1 MYNKIFM
8 KRSVI
13 YTISKLV
20 ASLLTLLS
28 ISLFTRIFDAELYG
42 NYLLF
47 VSYVILIC
55 SVCFSWHRLSVYR
68 YYHKY
73 KQTYNSF
80 LKTSYLAFCVI
91 ILILLIFYLL
101 LHFFVVRYDFD
112 IINLLP
118 LLFLASIFKSNF
130 DLNQNLLNISRKDVL
145 FCINTIFRPL
155 LFFILS
161 LYFYYYKN
169 DVDNALIYSLILSLA
184 IASLLSNLIILK
196 DTKAGLFN
204 KDIIKKFYSYG
215 FPLSGLFIFDYILSF
230 SDRLMISHYLGSGM
244 VGIYGANYDF
254 IRMMILFGMIIQG
267 YIIYPELNKTYEKKD
282 ISKVKKLF
290 TFNINIFITIFFPLC
305 IFIIYFNQSLS
316 KIFIGE
322 NFTIL
327 SGELIPL
334 FSIMFLFWGIKLYH
348 IDYIFQLTEN
358 TSHSM
363 YILLF
368 GSLVNLSLN
377 IYLIPIFKVLGAA
390 YATLLSYLIILFI
403 SYFLGRNLLE
413 TKMNYNVLIKTI
425 FSVSVVIIFCFIL
438 DHFGFNDFVLFFIFS
453 FGYIFLFYKYIYD
466 SLQPFLKKLYF

>member
-1 MYNKIFM
+1 M

-47 VSYVILIC
+47 VSYVVLIC

-80 LKTSYLAFCVI
+80 LKTSYFAFGVI

-101 LHFFVVRYDFD
+101 LQLFVVSYNFD

-118 LLFLASIFKSNF
+118 LLLLASIFKSNF
-130 DLNQNLLNISRKDVL
+130 DLNQNLLNIRRKDIL
-145 FCINTIFRPL
+145 FCLNTILRPL

-161 LYFYYYKN
+161 LYFYHYKN
-169 DVDNALIYSLILSLA
+169 EVNNVLIYSLILSLA

-196 DTKAGLFN
+196 DIKSGVFN
-204 KDIIKKFYSYG
+204 KDILKKFYSYG

-230 SDRLMISHYLGSGM
+230 SDRLMISHYLGSDM
-244 VGIYGANYDF
+244 VGIYGANYDL
-254 IRMMILFGMIIQG
+254 IRMMILFGMIIQS
-267 YIIYPELNKTYEKKD
+267 YIIYPELNKTYEKNN

-290 TFNINIFITIFFPLC
+290 TFNINIFVTIFFPLC
-305 IFIIYFNQSLS
+305 ILIIYFNQSLS

-334 FSIMFLFWGIKLYH
+334 FSIIFLFWGIKLYH

-358 TSHSM
+358 TSQSM

-368 GSLVNLSLN
+368 GSIVNLFLN
-377 IYLIPIFKVLGAA
+377 IYLIPIFKVMGAA
-390 YATLLSYLIILFI
+390 YATMLSYLIILFI
-403 SYFLGRNLLE
+403 SYFLGKNLLE
-413 TKMNYNVLIKTI
+413 VKINYDVLIKT
-425 FSVSVVIIFCFIL
+425 IFCFIL
-438 DHFGFNDFVLFFIFS
+438 DHFGFNDLVLFFIFS
-453 FGYIFLFYKYIYD
+453 FGYIFLFYRYTYD
-466 SLQPFLKKLYF
+466 SLEPYLKKLYF